1 MIYKSI
7 FTYKEI
13 FDIIFIVN
21 LILSILNVS
30 QKDMKNIK
38 IGQIIISFIKGLK
51 VLQNYYVKNMKQKSK
66 IFSNNLKLKI
76 EDI

>member
-51 VLQNYYVKNMKQKSK
+51 STT
-66 IFSNNLKLKI
+66 KLLCEKY
-76 EDI
+76 ETKV